1 MEEKIDL
8 LQIFLEE
15 LADIEPIQEEE
26 ETRLLKELRG
36 GNQSVCERLIE
47 GNLKYAISF
56 VKDYT
61 GQGIHPNDMI
71 AQINLALTNAV
82 MNYKSG
88 DLKSQIA
95 AEIHNAMKMMISE
108 ENLAKSAKE
117 ELADRLN
124 ALSEEARVLALELGR
139 EATPEELAVRAGI
152 SQEEV
157 SELMKITLNA
167 MSREGQL
174 K

>member
-61 GQGIHPNDMI
+61 GQGIHPNGDEL
-71 AQINLALTNAV
+71 QEWRFEVTNC
-82 MNYKSG
+82 
-88 DLKSQIA
+88 
-95 AEIHNAMKMMISE
+95 
-108 ENLAKSAKE
+108 
-117 ELADRLN
+117 
-124 ALSEEARVLALELGR
+124 
-139 EATPEELAVRAGI
+139 
-152 SQEEV
+152 
-157 SELMKITLNA
+157 
-167 MSREGQL
+167 SRDSRRNEDDDF
-174 K
+174 

>member
-1 MEEKIDL
+1 
-8 LQIFLEE
+8 
-15 LADIEPIQEEE
+15 
-26 ETRLLKELRG
+26 
-36 GNQSVCERLIE
+36 
-47 GNLKYAISF
+47 
-56 VKDYT
+56 
-61 GQGIHPNDMI
+61 
-71 AQINLALTNAV
+71 
-82 MNYKSG
+82 
-88 DLKSQIA
+88 
-95 AEIHNAMKMMISE
+95 MKMMISE

>member
-1 MEEKIDL
+1 
-8 LQIFLEE
+8 
-15 LADIEPIQEEE
+15 
-26 ETRLLKELRG
+26 
-36 GNQSVCERLIE
+36 
-47 GNLKYAISF
+47 
-56 VKDYT
+56 
-61 GQGIHPNDMI
+61 
-71 AQINLALTNAV
+71 V

-95 AEIHNAMKMMISE
+95 AEIHDAMKMMISE